1 MKEIAET
8 IKAGR
13 LIVGT
18 KRTIKGIRKGTVE
31 KVLLAKNAPETIV
44 EDIEHYC
51 KLTETAVETLD
62 IECDELGTVCKKPFK
77 NVVLQIIQIK

>member
-18 KRTIKGIRKGTVE
+18 KRTIKGIRKGTVS
-31 KVLLAKNAPETIV
+31 KVLLAKNAPEPIV

-51 KLTETAVETLD
+51 KLTEVEVETLD
-62 IECDELGTVCKKPFK
+62 IECDELGVVCKKPFMIS
-77 NVVLQIIQIK
+77 VVSIARE